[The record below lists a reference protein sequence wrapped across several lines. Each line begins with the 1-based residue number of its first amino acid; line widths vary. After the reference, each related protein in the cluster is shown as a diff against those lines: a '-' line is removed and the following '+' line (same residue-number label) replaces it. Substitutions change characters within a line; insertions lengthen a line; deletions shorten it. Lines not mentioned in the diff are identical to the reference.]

1 MILYCDRSAISDVV
15 TQTSV
20 SFNNHTEKGFYVRT
34 SGTLHPRYL
43 LIKGEVCFICRA
55 SALTHNEVDKELV
68 FVLIKQLIYKL
79 IGPRIRSEINKDSH
93 LIQSASTPRNSR
105 CLKDT
110 SLPALAL
117 NVGFRYRLVWDWA

>member
-1 MILYCDRSAISDVV
+1 MIWYCDRSEISDVV

-20 SFNNHTEKGFYVRT
+20 SFNNHPEKGFYVRT
-34 SGTLHPRYL
+34 SCTLQL

-55 SALTHNEVDKELV
+55 SALTHNEVHKELV
-68 FVLIKQLIYKL
+68 FVLITQLIYKL
-79 IGPRIRSEINKDSH
+79 IGPRTGSEINKDSH
-93 LIQSASTPRNSR
+93 LIQSASTPRNAR